1 MSGAALRVRDVVWV
15 REAAAGG
22 VPVDPTRKKGVAS
35 VGADGLPR
43 VREQQAAVTR
53 EEPRPARTAGRS
65 AVRIPDASLGFYR
78 RYTEV
83 FLRRYMQ
90 LSLRMGQVPSV
101 LGSCMFRG
109 RVSSRP
115 TRTFEDTVAL
125 VLDVEKCMRKLTAE
139 DREVI
144 ARVALQEYTQE
155 EAAELLGMSHRTLVR
170 RYADA
175 MDALTRILLD
185 VELLEVESLYPGQ

>member
-1 MSGAALRVRDVVWV
+1 MSGAAARVREVVWV
-15 REAAAGG
+15 REAVRPG
-22 VPVDPTRKKGVAS
+22 VVVDPTRKKGVGS
-35 VGADGLPR
+35 VGADGLP
-43 VREQQAAVTR
+43 QTR
-53 EEPRPARTAGRS
+53 ESHEEPKPERAAGRS
-65 AVRIPDASLGFYR
+65 SVRVPDASLGFYR

-125 VLDVEKCMRKLTAE
+125 VLDVEKCMKKLTAE

>member
-1 MSGAALRVRDVVWV
+1 MADGSGSWGCAVSGAAVRLTDVVWM
-15 REAAAGG
+15 REPARTQGQG
-22 VPVDPTRKKGVAS
+22 VDPTRKKS
-35 VGADGLPR
+35 VGSVTAEGAAKGHIR
-43 VREQQAAVTR
+43 V
-53 EEPRPARTAGRS
+53 
-65 AVRIPDASLGFYR
+65 PDASLGFYR

-115 TRTFEDTVAL
+115 VRSFEDSVLL
-125 VLDVEKCMRKLTAE
+125 VLDVERCMKKLQPE
-139 DREVI
+139 ERELI
-144 ARVALQEYTQE
+144 ARIALQEYTQE
-155 EAAELLGMSHRTLVR
+155 EAAELLGMSHRTVVR

-175 MDALTRILLD
+175 MDSLTRILLD
-185 VELLEVESLYPGQ
+185 AELLEVESLYPGQS

>member
-1 MSGAALRVRDVVWV
+1 MSGSALRVTEVVWFEKQ
-15 REAAAGG
+15 RRAAA
-22 VPVDPTRKKGVAS
+22 PQPIDPTLKKS
-35 VGADGLPR
+35 VGRVGL
-43 VREQQAAVTR
+43 ESA
-53 EEPRPARTAGRS
+53 PAPVVERKPSRS
-65 AVRIPDASLGFYR
+65 EVYVPDAALGFYR

-83 FLRRYMQ
+83 FLRRYLQ

-101 LGSCMFRG
+101 LGSCVFRG

-115 TRTFEDTVAL
+115 VNTFEDTIAL
-125 VLDVEKCMRKLTAE
+125 VIDVEKCMKKLTGE

-144 ARVALQEYTQE
+144 ARVAMQEYTQE

-170 RYADA
+170 RYAQA

-185 VELLEVESLYPGQ
+185 AELLEVEKLYPGQ

>member
-1 MSGAALRVRDVVWV
+1 MSGSALRVTEVTWM
-15 REAAAGG
+15 EKQAARRTAA
-22 VPVDPTRKKGVAS
+22 PQTAVDPTQKKGVGRVGLEGAPSAS
-35 VGADGLPR
+35 MEAKPER
-43 VREQQAAVTR
+43 K
-53 EEPRPARTAGRS
+53 PSRS
-65 AVRIPDASLGFYR
+65 EVYVPDSALGFYR

-101 LGSCMFRG
+101 LGSCVFRG

-115 TRTFEDTVAL
+115 VNTFEDSIAL
-125 VLDVEKCMRKLTAE
+125 VIDVERCMKKLTGE
-139 DREVI
+139 DRQVI
-144 ARVALQEYTQE
+144 ARVAMQEYTQE

-170 RYADA
+170 RYAQA

-185 VELLEVESLYPGQ
+185 AELLNVEKLFPGQ